1 MFVSILSSGKT
12 QPQREVIDLHAVFFA
27 FFCLFG
33 LVWFI
38 VYSFSF
44 LSHFGP
50 LRKRRIPKKEY
61 LFGLILAPSKTS

>member
-44 LSHFGP
+44 LFL
-50 LRKRRIPKKEY
+50 LRQHLVY
-61 LFGLILAPSKTS
+61 LRLYFYWSCSQG